1 MAYFNHAFQKPFLGT
16 AGFVSASGTSSA
28 SLSTG
33 QFTFVDPKTWT
44 APATLDGTFTAKC
57 PLYLVAGSLRD
68 VDQIGPFAGGYTES
82 VKSKLINP
90 KYVSRFY
97 KVEACASQQSQI
109 TVGLNQDNWDPEAPD
124 YNAAC
129 AKQFLCDE
137 TYYLRVDIKGSPVL
151 RFLTR
156 NTYFTADAYTG
167 CCPANSL
174 APSAVNP
181 LIVYAQWA
189 YNLLNSPLINP
200 FIQVHIT
207 YSTDAGTTW
216 EELGDGTSSQT
227 NLDALYAFI
236 QNPSDGDENTLAGL
250 IIDGAYV
257 DTRFQNCT
265 FYPTDSII
273 AYLEPVKIYA
283 SEVDLNGSPCE
294 FEGLCVNNV
303 CNAYQGSGY
312 GENIVRDL
320 IMGEAYMQQP
330 MYTGLDLRIREVLY
344 GQSAAGVAGT
354 GPLDAVN
361 RDFSTTRYDR
371 YYIQHN
377 VPRLNNP
384 TGTFDNE
391 QYLLEIVAPS
401 AGGASYTTFENF
413 MEAWLTN
420 AGSECGILESFAC
433 PTACT
438 PVSPTND

>member
-16 AGFVSASGTSSA
+16 TGFVSTSGTSSA
-28 SLSTG
+28 SLNTG

-44 APATLDGTFTAKC
+44 APTTLNGSATTSC

-97 KVEACASQQSQI
+97 KVEACPSQQAQI
-109 TVGLNQDNWDPEAPD
+109 TVGLNQTNWDPEEEG
-124 YNAAC
+124 YNANC
-129 AKQFLCDE
+129 AKEFLCDE
-137 TYYLRVDIKGSPVL
+137 TYYLRVDIKNSPVL

-156 NTYFTADAYTG
+156 NTYYTADAYTG
-167 CCPANSL
+167 CCAADAL
-174 APSAVNP
+174 APTAVNP

-216 EELGDGTSSQT
+216 LELGDGTSSQA
-227 NLDALYAFI
+227 NLDLLYAFI
-236 QNPSDGDENTLAGL
+236 QNPNIGDDTTLAGL

-273 AYLEPVKIYA
+273 AYLEPVKILA
-283 SEVDLNGSPCE
+283 SEVDLNGDPCK
-294 FEGLCVNNV
+294 FEGLCVNNT
-303 CNAYQGSGY
+303 CDAYQGAGY
-312 GENIVRDL
+312 GENVVRSL

-330 MYTGLDLRIREVLY
+330 MYTGMDLRIREVLY
-344 GQSAAGVAGT
+344 GQTVSGAAGT

-384 TGTFDNE
+384 TGTFDND
-391 QYLLEIVAPS
+391 QYLLEIITPS
-401 AGGASYTTFENF
+401 AGGASYTTFEAF
-413 MEAWLTN
+413 VQKWLDN
-420 AGSECGILESFAC
+420 AGSGCTDLETFAC
-433 PTACT
+433 PAVCT